1 MTKKIDEKQ
10 IITSTTLVEAIIK
23 SSKEVLYIVRGG
35 SPQMPQTLFV
45 GSPEEYCEYIRSLHV
60 D

>member
-1 MTKKIDEKQ
+1 MEKKINDKQ
-10 IITSTTLVEAIIK
+10 IMSSTSLVEVIIK
-23 SSKEVLYIVRGG
+23 PSKEVLYIVRGG

>member
-1 MTKKIDEKQ
+1 MEKKIKENQ
-10 IITSTTLVEAIIK
+10 IISSTTLVEVIIK
-23 SSKEVLYIVRGG
+23 PSKEVLYIVRGG
-35 SPQMPQTLFV
+35 SPQMLQTLFV

>member
-1 MTKKIDEKQ
+1 MEKVLNENQ
-10 IITSTTLVEAIIK
+10 ISTSTTLVEVIIDP
-23 SSKEVLYIVRGG
+23 SKEVLYIVRGG
-35 SPQMPQTLFV
+35 TPQMPQTLFV

>member
-1 MTKKIDEKQ
+1 MEKKISDKQ
-10 IITSTTLVEAIIK
+10 IMSSTTLVEMIIK
-23 SSKEVLYIVRGG
+23 PSNEVLYIVRGG

>member
-1 MTKKIDEKQ
+1 MEKKLNENQ
-10 IITSTTLVEAIIK
+10 IITSTTLVEVIIK
-23 SSKEVLYIVRGG
+23 PSKEVLYIVRGG
-35 SPQMPQTLFV
+35 NPQMPQTLFV

>member
-1 MTKKIDEKQ
+1 MKKMINDKQ
-10 IITSTTLVEAIIK
+10 IMSSTTLVEMIIK
-23 SSKEVLYIVRGG
+23 PSNEVLYIVRGG

>member
-1 MTKKIDEKQ
+1 MEKKINEKQ
-10 IITSTTLVEAIIK
+10 IMSSTTLVEVIIK
-23 SSKEVLYIVRGG
+23 PSNEVLYIVRGG